1 MKKPEE
7 INMSDLNNHELYLNR
22 EISWLHF
29 NTRVLNES
37 LKKELPLLERLKF
50 LAIYSTNLDE
60 FYMIR
65 VAGLK
70 QLLSAGIVT
79 TGNDQQTT
87 LDQLRAIREYV
98 MSEKDVLENSYGEI
112 VEALAKENLFISKYS
127 EITSAL
133 KAEADKFFFSNIF
146 PVIVPIAVDAT
157 HPFPHLNNLSFA
169 LAVKLQDSEN
179 SKIKYGMIRIPRVL
193 PRFYKAGDNIYIPI
207 ESIVKWHVEDIFPG
221 YTLVASAP
229 FVVTRNADMNIEEE
243 EADDFMLMMEQGL
256 KLRRKGAFV
265 RLAIK
270 KDADPDIV
278 EFLNSHMRIFQ
289 KDIYEYSIPLNL
301 GALWQI
307 VGNKD
312 FLHLTTPPYTPK
324 ILPPLNTNESI
335 FAIID
340 KGDILIAHPYESF
353 DSVTSFVQEA
363 AKDPKVISI
372 RMTLYR
378 VEKNSPIVQAL
389 INAASDGKQVTA
401 MVELKARFDEENNL
415 HWAKA
420 LENAGA
426 HVIYGITGFKV
437 HAKITQIIRQVDDKL
452 KFYMHF
458 GTGNYNAS
466 SARAYTDVSFFTSK
480 QDYAKDSTTFF
491 HILSG
496 FSKNKKLENLAMS
509 PMQIKNRIITMINN
523 EAGKQDKGHIIA
535 KMNALVDYDVIK
547 ALYNASSNGVKI
559 ELIIRGICC
568 LRPGVKGVSENIT
581 VKSIVGKYLE
591 HARVFYFKHSNPTLF
606 ISSADWMPR
615 NLERRLELMT
625 PIEDKILQKKLFE
638 ILQVQLSDNALSWQ
652 LGVDGKYT
660 KQDIGEA
667 KKINCQQMLEE
678 YINRIYK
685 TMKKDTGSS
694 KADQLAK
701 KLFKDS

>member
-1 MKKPEE
+1 M
-7 INMSDLNNHELYLNR
+7 NDLNNPEMYLNR
-22 EISWLHF
+22 EIAWLHF
-29 NTRVLNES
+29 NTRVLSES
-37 LKKELPLLERLKF
+37 FKKELPLLERLKF
-50 LAIYSTNLDE
+50 LAIYVTNLDE

-65 VAGLK
+65 AAGLK

-79 TGNDQQTT
+79 TGNDGQTT

-98 MSEKDVLENSYGEI
+98 TNEKDVFEQSYNEI
-112 VEALAKENLFISKYS
+112 IQGLAKENLFISKYS
-127 EITSAL
+127 AVSRELQI
-133 KAEADKFFFSNIF
+133 KADEFFFSNIF

-179 SKIKYGMIRIPRVL
+179 GKIKYGMIRIPRVL
-193 PRFYKAGDNIYIPI
+193 PRFYKANRNVYIPI

-221 YTLVASAP
+221 YALIASAP
-229 FVVTRNADMNIEEE
+229 FIVTRNADMNIEEE

-278 EFLNSHMRIFQ
+278 EFLNSHMQIFQ

-312 FLHLTTPPYTPK
+312 FLHLTLPPYTPK

-335 FAIID
+335 FATID
-340 KGDILIAHPYESF
+340 KGDILTAHPYESF
-353 DSVTSFVQEA
+353 DSVTSFIQEA
-363 AKDPKVISI
+363 SKDPKVVSI

-437 HAKITQIIRQVDDKL
+437 HAKITQVIRQIDDKL

-466 SARAYTDVSFFTSK
+466 TARIYTDISFFTSREN
-480 QDYAKDSTTFF
+480 YAKDSTTFF

-496 FSKNKKLENLAMS
+496 FSKNKKLENLSMS
-509 PMQIKNRIITMINN
+509 PMQIKNRVIMMINSEAEKKN
-523 EAGKQDKGHIIA
+523 EGHIIA
-535 KMNALVDYDVIK
+535 KMNALVDSDVIK
-547 ALYNASSNGVKI
+547 ALYNASMKGVKI

-568 LRPGVKGVSENIT
+568 LRPGAEGVSDNIS

-591 HARVFYFKHSNPTLF
+591 HARIFYFKHSSPNLF

-625 PIEDKILQKKLFE
+625 PIEDKALQKKLFE
-638 ILQVQLSDNALSWQ
+638 ILQVQLSDNALSWR
-652 LGVDGKYT
+652 LGNDGKYI
-660 KQDIGEA
+660 KQSAGEA
-667 KKINCQQMLEE
+667 KEINCQQMLEE

-685 TMKKDTGSS
+685 TMKKDATSA

-701 KLFKDS
+701 KLFKES

>member
-1 MKKPEE
+1 
-7 INMSDLNNHELYLNR
+7 MSDMNNPELYLNR

-79 TGNDQQTT
+79 TGNDQYTT
-87 LDQLRAIREYV
+87 IDQLKAIREYV
-98 MSEKDVLENSYGEI
+98 TDEKDVLEESYNEI
-112 VEALAKENLFISKYS
+112 IGALAKENLLILKYS
-127 EITSAL
+127 QVERGL
-133 KAEADKFFFSNIF
+133 QMKADEFFFSNIF

-169 LAVKLQDSEN
+169 LAVKLQDTEN
-179 SKIKYGMIRIPRVL
+179 GKVKYGMVRIPRVL
-193 PRFYKAGDNIYIPI
+193 PRFYKVDGNVYIPI

-221 YTLVASAP
+221 YTLMASAP

-265 RLAIK
+265 RLAVK
-270 KDADPDIV
+270 KNADPDIID
-278 EFLNSHMRIFQ
+278 FLNTHMQIFQ

-312 FLHLTTPPYTPK
+312 FLHLTLPPYTPK
-324 ILPPLNTNESI
+324 ILPPLNTNESM
-335 FAIID
+335 FATID
-340 KGDILIAHPYESF
+340 KDDILIAHPYESF
-353 DSVTSFVQEA
+353 DPVTSFVQEA
-363 AKDPKVISI
+363 AKDPKVVSI

-437 HAKITQIIRQVDDKL
+437 HAKITQIIRQVDGKL

-466 SARAYTDVSFFTSK
+466 SARAYTDVSFFTSREN
-480 QDYAKDSTTFF
+480 YAKDSTTFF

-496 FSKNKKLENLAMS
+496 FSKNKKLENLSMS
-509 PMQIKNRIITMINN
+509 PMQIKNRVIAMINN
-523 EAGKQDKGHIIA
+523 EASKGDKGHIIA

-547 ALYNASSNGVKI
+547 ALYNASSSGVKI
-559 ELIIRGICC
+559 ELVIRGICC
-568 LRPGVKGVSENIT
+568 LRPGIKDVSENIT

-591 HARVFYFKHSNPTLF
+591 HARIFYFKNSSPSIF

-625 PIEDKILQKKLFE
+625 PIENKTLQKKLFE
-638 ILQVQLSDNALSWQ
+638 ILQVQLNDNILSWQ

-660 KQDIGEA
+660 KQNASEA
-667 KKINCQQMLEE
+667 KEINCQQMLEE

-685 TMKKDTGSS
+685 TMKKDTSLS
-694 KADQLAK
+694 KANQLAK
-701 KLFKDS
+701 KL

>member
-1 MKKPEE
+1 M
-7 INMSDLNNHELYLNR
+7 NDMNNPELYLNR

-29 NTRVLNES
+29 NTRVLSES

-70 QLLSAGIVT
+70 QLLSAGIIT

-87 LDQLRAIREYV
+87 LEQLREIREYV
-98 MSEKDVLENSYGEI
+98 TNEKDVLEASYNEI
-112 VEALAKENLFISKYS
+112 ISELAKENLFIAKYS
-127 EITSAL
+127 ETSKEIQL
-133 KAEADKFFFSNIF
+133 KADDFFYSNIL

-157 HPFPHLNNLSFA
+157 HPFPHLNNLSFS
-169 LAVKLQDSEN
+169 LAVKLKDNESE
-179 SKIKYGMIRIPRVL
+179 KVKYGMIRIPRVL
-193 PRFYKAGDNIYIPI
+193 PRFYKASDNVYIPI
-207 ESIVKWHVEDIFPG
+207 ESIVRWHVEVIFPG
-221 YTLVASAP
+221 YTLIASAP
-229 FVVTRNADMNIEEE
+229 FIVTRNADMNIEEE

-270 KDADPDIV
+270 KDADPDII
-278 EFLNSHMRIFQ
+278 EFLNSHMQIFQ
-289 KDIYEYSIPLNL
+289 KDIYEYNILLNL

-312 FLHLTTPPYTPK
+312 FLHLSLAPNTPK
-324 ILPPLNTNESI
+324 ILSPLNTNESI
-335 FAIID
+335 FSVID

-353 DSVTSFVQEA
+353 DPVTSFLQEA

-389 INAASDGKQVTA
+389 INAASEGKQVTA

-437 HAKITQIIRQVDDKL
+437 HAKLAQVIRQVDDKL

-466 SARAYTDVSFFTSK
+466 SAKIYTDISFFTSRE
-480 QDYAKDSTTFF
+480 DYAKDSTTFF

-496 FSKNKKLENLAMS
+496 FSKNKKLEKLSMS
-509 PMQIKNRIITMINN
+509 PMQIKNRIIGMINS
-523 EAGKQDKGHIIA
+523 ESEKGEQGHIIV
-535 KMNALVDYDVIK
+535 KMNSIVDSDVIK
-547 ALYNASSNGVKI
+547 ALYNASNKGVKI
-559 ELIIRGICC
+559 ELIVRGICC
-568 LRPGVKGVSENIT
+568 LRPGIKDVSENIT
-581 VKSIVGKYLE
+581 VKSIVGRYLE
-591 HARVFYFKHSNPTLF
+591 HARIFYFKHSNPSIF

-625 PIEDKILQKKLFE
+625 PIEEKALQKKLLE
-638 ILQVQLSDNALSWQ
+638 ILQLQLSDNVLSWS
-652 LGVDGKYT
+652 LGNDGKYT
-660 KQDIGEA
+660 KIESGE
-667 KKINCQQMLEE
+667 KPVNCQQMLDE

-685 TMKKDTGSS
+685 TLKKDASSS

-701 KLFKDS
+701 KLFKES